1 MKLVRTAM
9 IVGASLLSLG
19 VSGSAEAQVKFTFA
33 TTNGV
38 RDFSSQAAVRWQKAM
53 RDASKGGLEMAFI
66 PGGAL
71 GNDNQL
77 LQQLSNNEI
86 QFHVAGPVVVHNLLK
101 QYQCMEAEFV
111 YNDAAH
117 GMRVW
122 NGPLGKEVSQAL
134 EKDYGI
140 TIAAVG
146 ARGARHLTANKA
158 VLKPEDLDGVK
169 IRVTN
174 KLREDI
180 FKAYGALPGA
190 LAISELYG
198 GLQQGV
204 FDAQENPTSTI
215 WGNKFYE
222 VQKFISLTGHV
233 QSYFVFSANKRFVD
247 SLTPE
252 HRKIFDST
260 LAEAVAW
267 MNKEVESEEDD
278 LLQKMEKTGRTKV
291 VKPDVAA
298 FQKVAEP
305 IVRQYAAERCKPGLL
320 DEIAKYAK

>member
-1 MKLVRTAM
+1 MALRNIIPVAAF
-9 IVGASLLSLG
+9 VLLAGAG
-19 VSGSAEAQVKFTFA
+19 AHAETVKFTFA

-53 RDASKGGLEMAFI
+53 REASRGALDMTFI

-71 GNDNQL
+71 GGDNQL

-86 QFHVAGPVVVHNLLK
+86 QIHVAGPVVVHNLVK

-111 YNDAAH
+111 YNDEAH
-117 GMRVW
+117 GLRVW
-122 NGPLGKEVSQAL
+122 NGPLGKEVSYAL
-134 EKDYGI
+134 EKDYNI
-140 TIAAVG
+140 TLLAVG
-146 ARGARHLTANKA
+146 ARGARHLTANKPIE
-158 VLKPEDLDGVK
+158 KPEDLKGVK
-169 IRVTN
+169 VRVTN

-180 FKAYGALPGA
+180 FKAYGALPGV
-190 LAISELYG
+190 LPVSELYG

-204 FDAQENPTSTI
+204 FDAQENPISTI

-233 QSYFVFSANKRFVD
+233 QSYFVFAGNKKFVD
-247 SLTPE
+247 SLKPE
-252 HRKIFDST
+252 HRNIFDAT
-260 LAEAVAW
+260 LADAVTW
-267 MNKEVESEEDD
+267 MNKAVAEEEDD
-278 LLQKMEKTGRTKV
+278 LLRKIEKTGRSRV

-298 FQKVAEP
+298 FQKIAEP

-320 DEIAKYAK
+320 DEIAKHAN